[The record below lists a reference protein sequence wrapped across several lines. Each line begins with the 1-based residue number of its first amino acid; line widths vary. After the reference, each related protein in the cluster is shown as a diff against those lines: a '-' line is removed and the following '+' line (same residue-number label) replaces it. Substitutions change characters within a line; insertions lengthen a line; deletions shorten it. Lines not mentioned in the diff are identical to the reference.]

1 MTVLTRTEEALSEYY
16 LAIQS
21 KDYIDNKDIQRLL
34 DTYRQAFDAEA
45 VYIAEVQADRK
56 SLLYTHGSFSETA
69 RNFLEEE
76 RRVSPEERANFA
88 RMYDQDC
95 LCQDC
100 PYDEDVKTKKS
111 FLHYGILRHGKY
123 DGRIGIIDR
132 HPDRKWA
139 EDERRAL
146 QKLGRVLRQ
155 ILYIERDHKV
165 NEADQRELDN
175 QTYVLEAIFSTT
187 DCGMMRHTL
196 DGSKVI
202 SINQAALTILGY
214 ESKEQMMAD
223 GFDLIADS
231 VLEEDKPKLKEC
243 IRNLREAGDSAN
255 IDYRVLHK
263 DGKIIN
269 VIGRI
274 KLIEENDTLFYQRFL
289 FDYTDQKE
297 QEKEEKDRQFQLIY
311 ALSADFHSVF
321 LADLD
326 EDTAVSVWTNGEAEK
341 KEHFGFSKTFSFS
354 KGIEYLIQNVVCNSD
369 KKAVRQALSFP
380 RISEELSKKK
390 AFYVN
395 YRKKT
400 EDSVEYYQIKIV
412 RAGNWSESH
421 RIVVGRRSI
430 DDQIRHEMAQKK
442 LMEESY
448 EIISGLSS
456 DYNFIALVNPETGKL
471 SVYKTAD
478 NSTEAIIALSLNEYY
493 YDAISSYT
501 KYVHDEDK
509 KMWAAATRLEY
520 ILEQLKDKRIYNVN
534 IRNTNPEETDYI
546 QFSFTRV
553 SGEVGQ
559 AQIVLAKR
567 VITETVKKEIEQRR
581 LLEDALAQ
589 AERANAAKSTFLSNM
604 SHDIRTPMNAIIG
617 FTALA
622 AKHIDQKERVEEY
635 LKKIMSSGNHLLS
648 LINDILDMSRIESG
662 KIVLE
667 EKPCNLSDVLLELKN
682 ILQADITAKNLTFH
696 VDATSVVNQNIF
708 CDRLRL
714 NQVFLNLL
722 GNAIKFTEPGGT
734 ISTWIV
740 ERPGQTPEYA
750 GYEIYVEDTGI
761 GMSQEFQK
769 HIFEPFERERT
780 STISKIQGTGLGMSI
795 TKKIVDLMNGTIE
808 VDSRQGEGTRFKVCL
823 SFRLQNIA
831 SRESERKKPRKHAE
845 KRTYNQRILL
855 VEDNELNREIALE
868 LLSEVGFDIETAENG
883 KVAVEMVEQSLPG
896 YYELILMDV
905 QMPVMNG
912 YDAAVAIR
920 NLKDKALASIPI
932 LAMIANAFEEDKQMA
947 LTCGMN
953 GHIAKPIDVGK
964 LLETVGAVFH

>member
-1 MTVLTRTEEALSEYY
+1 M
-16 LAIQS
+16 
-21 KDYIDNKDIQRLL
+21 
-34 DTYRQAFDAEA
+34 
-45 VYIAEVQADRK
+45 
-56 SLLYTHGSFSETA
+56 
-69 RNFLEEE
+69 
-76 RRVSPEERANFA
+76 
-88 RMYDQDC
+88 
-95 LCQDC
+95 
-100 PYDEDVKTKKS
+100 
-111 FLHYGILRHGKY
+111 
-123 DGRIGIIDR
+123 
-132 HPDRKWA
+132 
-139 EDERRAL
+139 
-146 QKLGRVLRQ
+146 
-155 ILYIERDHKV
+155 
-165 NEADQRELDN
+165 
-175 QTYVLEAIFSTT
+175 
-187 DCGMMRHTL
+187 
-196 DGSKVI
+196 
-202 SINQAALTILGY
+202 
-214 ESKEQMMAD
+214 
-223 GFDLIADS
+223 
-231 VLEEDKPKLKEC
+231 
-243 IRNLREAGDSAN
+243 
-255 IDYRVLHK
+255 
-263 DGKIIN
+263 
-269 VIGRI
+269 
-274 KLIEENDTLFYQRFL
+274 
-289 FDYTDQKE
+289 
-297 QEKEEKDRQFQLIY
+297 
-311 ALSADFHSVF
+311 
-321 LADLD
+321 
-326 EDTAVSVWTNGEAEK
+326 
-341 KEHFGFSKTFSFS
+341 
-354 KGIEYLIQNVVCNSD
+354 
-369 KKAVRQALSFP
+369 
-380 RISEELSKKK
+380 
-390 AFYVN
+390 
-395 YRKKT
+395 
-400 EDSVEYYQIKIV
+400 
-412 RAGNWSESH
+412 
-421 RIVVGRRSI
+421 GRRSI

-546 QFSFTRV
+546 QFSFTRA

>member
-21 KDYIDNKDIQRLL
+21 KDYIDNNDIQRLL
-34 DTYRQAFDAEA
+34 DTCRQAFEADA

-56 SLLYTHGSFSETA
+56 SLIYTHGSFSEET
-69 RNFLEEE
+69 RNFLGEE
-76 RRVSPEERANFA
+76 RGISPEERDNFA
-88 RMYDQDC
+88 RMYDKDY
-95 LCQDC
+95 LCQCC
-100 PYDEDVKTKKS
+100 PYDTKTQTEKS
-111 FLHYGILRHGKY
+111 FLHYGILRSGKY
-123 DGRIGIIDR
+123 DGRIGVIDNCPNR
-132 HPDRKWA
+132 QWTK
-139 EDERRAL
+139 EEKFAL

-155 ILYIERDHKV
+155 VLYIERDHKV
-165 NEADQRELDN
+165 NEADQREIDN

-196 DGSKVI
+196 DGSKII

-214 ESKEQMMAD
+214 ESQEQMMAD

-255 IDYRVLHK
+255 IDYHVLHK

-274 KLIEENDTLFYQRFL
+274 KLLEENGTLFYQRFL

-297 QEKEEKDRQFQLIY
+297 QEKEEKNRQLQLIY
-311 ALSADFHSVF
+311 ALSADFHSVY

-326 EDTAVSVWTNGEAEK
+326 EDTAISVWNNDNAER
-341 KEHFGFSKTFSFS
+341 KEHFGFSETFSFS
-354 KGIEYLIQNVVCNSD
+354 KGIEYLIQHVVYKSD
-369 KKAVRQALSFP
+369 KKAVQQALSFS
-380 RISEELSKKK
+380 RIFKELSKKI

-400 EDSVEYYQIKIV
+400 GDVIEYYQIKIV
-412 RAGNWSESH
+412 RAGDWNESH
-421 RIVVGRRSI
+421 RVVVGRRSI

-493 YDAISSYT
+493 YDAISAYT

-509 KMWAAATRLEY
+509 KMWGSATRLEY
-520 ILEQLKDKRIYNVN
+520 ILEQLKDKKIYNVN
-534 IRNTNPEETDYI
+534 IRNNSAENTDYI

-553 SGEVGQ
+553 SGETDQ
-559 AQIVLAKR
+559 SQIVLAKR

-622 AKHIDQKERVEEY
+622 SKHVDQKERVAEY

-662 KIVLE
+662 KMYLE
-667 EKPCNLSDVLLELKN
+667 EKPCNITEILFELKN
-682 ILQADITAKNLTFH
+682 ILQADMTAKNLTFC
-696 VDATSVVNQNIF
+696 VDSAGVVNQNIF

-734 ISTWIV
+734 ISIRIV
-740 ERPGQTPEYA
+740 ELPCQTPGYA
-750 GYEIYVEDTGI
+750 SYELYVEDTGI
-761 GMSQEFQK
+761 GMSPEFQK

-780 STISKIQGTGLGMSI
+780 STISGIQGTGLGMSI
-795 TKKIVDLMNGTIE
+795 TKKIVDMMNGTIE
-808 VDSRQGEGTRFKVCL
+808 VDSQQGEGTQFKL
-823 SFRLQNIA
+823 SMSFQLQNFVP
-831 SRESERKKPRKHAE
+831 SKNDKKKTKKKVER
-845 KRTYNQRILL
+845 RTYNQKILL
-855 VEDNELNREIALE
+855 VEDNELNREIAVE

-883 KVAVEMVEQSLPG
+883 KIAVEMVSQSLPG

-920 NLKDKALASIPI
+920 GLSDKTLASIPI
-932 LAMIANAFEEDKQMA
+932 LAMTANAFEEDKQMA
-947 LTCGMN
+947 ITCGMN
-953 GHIAKPIDVGK
+953 GHIAKPIDVEK
-964 LLETVGAVFH
+964 LLETVGAVFN

>member
-1 MTVLTRTEEALSEYY
+1 M
-16 LAIQS
+16 
-21 KDYIDNKDIQRLL
+21 
-34 DTYRQAFDAEA
+34 
-45 VYIAEVQADRK
+45 
-56 SLLYTHGSFSETA
+56 
-69 RNFLEEE
+69 
-76 RRVSPEERANFA
+76 
-88 RMYDQDC
+88 
-95 LCQDC
+95 
-100 PYDEDVKTKKS
+100 
-111 FLHYGILRHGKY
+111 
-123 DGRIGIIDR
+123 
-132 HPDRKWA
+132 
-139 EDERRAL
+139 
-146 QKLGRVLRQ
+146 
-155 ILYIERDHKV
+155 
-165 NEADQRELDN
+165 
-175 QTYVLEAIFSTT
+175 
-187 DCGMMRHTL
+187 
-196 DGSKVI
+196 
-202 SINQAALTILGY
+202 
-214 ESKEQMMAD
+214 
-223 GFDLIADS
+223 
-231 VLEEDKPKLKEC
+231 
-243 IRNLREAGDSAN
+243 
-255 IDYRVLHK
+255 
-263 DGKIIN
+263 
-269 VIGRI
+269 
-274 KLIEENDTLFYQRFL
+274 
-289 FDYTDQKE
+289 
-297 QEKEEKDRQFQLIY
+297 
-311 ALSADFHSVF
+311 
-321 LADLD
+321 
-326 EDTAVSVWTNGEAEK
+326 
-341 KEHFGFSKTFSFS
+341 
-354 KGIEYLIQNVVCNSD
+354 
-369 KKAVRQALSFP
+369 
-380 RISEELSKKK
+380 
-390 AFYVN
+390 
-395 YRKKT
+395 
-400 EDSVEYYQIKIV
+400 
-412 RAGNWSESH
+412 
-421 RIVVGRRSI
+421 VGRRSI

-667 EKPCNLSDVLLELKN
+667 EKPCNISDFLLELKN
-682 ILQADITAKNLTFH
+682 ILKADITAKNLTFH

-831 SRESERKKPRKHAE
+831 SRESERKKPRKHVE

-855 VEDNELNREIALE
+855 VEDNELNQEIALE

-932 LAMIANAFEEDKQMA
+932 LAMTANAFEEDKQMA

>member
-1 MTVLTRTEEALSEYY
+1 M
-16 LAIQS
+16 
-21 KDYIDNKDIQRLL
+21 
-34 DTYRQAFDAEA
+34 
-45 VYIAEVQADRK
+45 
-56 SLLYTHGSFSETA
+56 
-69 RNFLEEE
+69 
-76 RRVSPEERANFA
+76 
-88 RMYDQDC
+88 
-95 LCQDC
+95 
-100 PYDEDVKTKKS
+100 
-111 FLHYGILRHGKY
+111 
-123 DGRIGIIDR
+123 
-132 HPDRKWA
+132 
-139 EDERRAL
+139 
-146 QKLGRVLRQ
+146 
-155 ILYIERDHKV
+155 
-165 NEADQRELDN
+165 
-175 QTYVLEAIFSTT
+175 
-187 DCGMMRHTL
+187 
-196 DGSKVI
+196 
-202 SINQAALTILGY
+202 
-214 ESKEQMMAD
+214 
-223 GFDLIADS
+223 
-231 VLEEDKPKLKEC
+231 
-243 IRNLREAGDSAN
+243 
-255 IDYRVLHK
+255 
-263 DGKIIN
+263 
-269 VIGRI
+269 
-274 KLIEENDTLFYQRFL
+274 
-289 FDYTDQKE
+289 
-297 QEKEEKDRQFQLIY
+297 
-311 ALSADFHSVF
+311 
-321 LADLD
+321 
-326 EDTAVSVWTNGEAEK
+326 
-341 KEHFGFSKTFSFS
+341 
-354 KGIEYLIQNVVCNSD
+354 
-369 KKAVRQALSFP
+369 
-380 RISEELSKKK
+380 
-390 AFYVN
+390 
-395 YRKKT
+395 
-400 EDSVEYYQIKIV
+400 
-412 RAGNWSESH
+412 
-421 RIVVGRRSI
+421 GRRSI

-831 SRESERKKPRKHAE
+831 SRESERKKPRKHVE

-932 LAMIANAFEEDKQMA
+932 LAMTANAFEEDKQMA

>member
-1 MTVLTRTEEALSEYY
+1 M
-16 LAIQS
+16 
-21 KDYIDNKDIQRLL
+21 
-34 DTYRQAFDAEA
+34 
-45 VYIAEVQADRK
+45 
-56 SLLYTHGSFSETA
+56 
-69 RNFLEEE
+69 
-76 RRVSPEERANFA
+76 
-88 RMYDQDC
+88 
-95 LCQDC
+95 
-100 PYDEDVKTKKS
+100 
-111 FLHYGILRHGKY
+111 
-123 DGRIGIIDR
+123 
-132 HPDRKWA
+132 
-139 EDERRAL
+139 
-146 QKLGRVLRQ
+146 
-155 ILYIERDHKV
+155 
-165 NEADQRELDN
+165 
-175 QTYVLEAIFSTT
+175 
-187 DCGMMRHTL
+187 
-196 DGSKVI
+196 
-202 SINQAALTILGY
+202 
-214 ESKEQMMAD
+214 
-223 GFDLIADS
+223 
-231 VLEEDKPKLKEC
+231 
-243 IRNLREAGDSAN
+243 
-255 IDYRVLHK
+255 
-263 DGKIIN
+263 
-269 VIGRI
+269 
-274 KLIEENDTLFYQRFL
+274 
-289 FDYTDQKE
+289 
-297 QEKEEKDRQFQLIY
+297 
-311 ALSADFHSVF
+311 
-321 LADLD
+321 
-326 EDTAVSVWTNGEAEK
+326 
-341 KEHFGFSKTFSFS
+341 
-354 KGIEYLIQNVVCNSD
+354 
-369 KKAVRQALSFP
+369 
-380 RISEELSKKK
+380 
-390 AFYVN
+390 
-395 YRKKT
+395 
-400 EDSVEYYQIKIV
+400 
-412 RAGNWSESH
+412 
-421 RIVVGRRSI
+421 VGRRSI

-509 KMWAAATRLEY
+509 KMWVAATRLEY

-831 SRESERKKPRKHAE
+831 SRESERKKPRKHVE

-932 LAMIANAFEEDKQMA
+932 LAMTANAFEEDKQMA